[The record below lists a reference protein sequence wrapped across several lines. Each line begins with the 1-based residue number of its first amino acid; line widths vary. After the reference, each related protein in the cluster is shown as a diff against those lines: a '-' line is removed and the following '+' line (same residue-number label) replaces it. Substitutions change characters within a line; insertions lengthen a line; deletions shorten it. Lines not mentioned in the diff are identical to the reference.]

1 MGQVM
6 MDYCELMDVY
16 KAFVSGSAVR
26 SETIARLQSENP
38 RFQKFMVEASQGAGG
53 HSLESLTIN
62 PVQRVP
68 RYVLLVRYTAVCA
81 SPSYA
86 AAADE
91 SKPADVLLDCAC
103 ACG

>member
-16 KAFVSGSAVR
+16 KAFVSGYAVR

-81 SPSYA
+81 SPSCRSCYCCCCCCRRVQA
-86 AAADE
+86 
-91 SKPADVLLDCAC
+91 S
-103 ACG
+103 